1 MIGLISGEQSG
12 CLQLRPRPAHQL
24 RELGVRGRQPA
35 AEAALLHPPLREL
48 RLKKRHC
55 YGVGQTATDR
65 LPRVPQILPRKSECD
80 NLGNHDISKLDA
92 FHIGKWSCARDSR
105 LENLNR
111 EDGEA
116 EAAEEE
122 AKT

>member
-1 MIGLISGEQSG
+1 M
-12 CLQLRPRPAHQL
+12 
-24 RELGVRGRQPA
+24 RGRQPA

-48 RLKKRHC
+48 RLKRHC
-55 YGVGQTATDR
+55 YGVGQTNYPECLKYYHGKAN
-65 LPRVPQILPRKSECD
+65 VIISETMIFQ
-80 NLGNHDISKLDA
+80 NSMLFTLESGR
-92 FHIGKWSCARDSR
+92 ARDSR